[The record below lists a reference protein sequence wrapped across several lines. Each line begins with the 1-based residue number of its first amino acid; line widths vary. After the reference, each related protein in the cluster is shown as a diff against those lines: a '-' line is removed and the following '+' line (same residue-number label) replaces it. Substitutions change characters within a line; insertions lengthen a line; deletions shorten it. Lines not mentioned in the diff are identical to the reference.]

1 MARHGIS
8 WASGAQLSG
17 ASAAAGYGAA
27 RRKSGTFKTVFFHWK
42 SWSECLNQD
51 ITWILF
57 DVLTAAD
64 FAGEVLQLRSCIVFA
79 TATKL
84 WMPPAK
90 STTDW
95 KLDRKERQILVGR
108 RTYIFNVITSPIV
121 FDLDHCLAELKV
133 ADSFSSAAATFLSF
147 FMVPMNTKVLGKKT
161 F

>member
-8 WASGAQLSG
+8 WASGAQRSG
-17 ASAAAGYGAA
+17 ALLRVMA
-27 RRKSGTFKTVFFHWK
+27 RHGEIQELFLGFSIGKLIKF
-42 SWSECLNQD
+42 ECLNQD

-95 KLDRKERQILVGR
+95 KLDRKERQILLPGR

-133 ADSFSSAAATFLSF
+133 ADSFSSAAAFLSF